1 MFAGRYPAAMPTIL
15 SGLDENVML
24 MAGVPGSQR
33 IASARKAHNLPAEL
47 RILRGQAVREGLYKA
62 DFHTVHGTGCGIIY
76 VTDGKMR
83 GGNSAFAFIG
93 TYSGQGDTIKVK
105 ISTQRYNDD
114 PSFKA
119 LFGVDRI
126 TLTLTGREDGDTAEF
141 EGNALQ
147 VPGVAFRAVLSR
159 ISD

>member
-1 MFAGRYPAAMPTIL
+1 MR
-15 SGLDENVML
+15 
-24 MAGVPGSQR
+24 Q
-33 IASARKAHNLPAEL
+33 
-47 RILRGQAVREGLYKA
+47 GLYKV
-62 DFHTVHGTGCGIIY
+62 DFHTVHGTGCGVVY
-76 VTDGKMR
+76 VMDGKMR

-93 TYSGQGDTIKVK
+93 TYTGEGDGIKVK

-119 LFGVDRI
+119 LFGADRI
-126 TLTLTGREDGDTAEF
+126 TLALAGREDGETAEF

-147 VPGVAFRAVLSR
+147 APGVAFRAVLSR

>member
-1 MFAGRYPAAMPTIL
+1 MR
-15 SGLDENVML
+15 
-24 MAGVPGSQR
+24 Q
-33 IASARKAHNLPAEL
+33 
-47 RILRGQAVREGLYKA
+47 GLYKV
-62 DFHTVHGTGCGIIY
+62 DFHTVHGTGCGVIY
-76 VTDGKMR
+76 AIDGKMR

-93 TYSGQGDTIKVK
+93 TYTGEGDRIKVK

-119 LFGVDRI
+119 LFGHDRV
-126 TLTLTGREDGDTAEF
+126 TLTLAGGEDGDTAEF
-141 EGNALQ
+141 EGTALQ

>member
-1 MFAGRYPAAMPTIL
+1 MR
-15 SGLDENVML
+15 
-24 MAGVPGSQR
+24 Q
-33 IASARKAHNLPAEL
+33 
-47 RILRGQAVREGLYKA
+47 GLYKV
-62 DFHTVHGTGCGIIY
+62 DFHTVHGTGCGVVY

-93 TYSGQGDTIKVK
+93 TYLGEGDNIKVK
-105 ISTQRYNDD
+105 ISTERYNDD

-119 LFGVDRI
+119 LFGLDRV
-126 TLTLTGREDGDTAEF
+126 TLTLSGHEDSNMAEF
-141 EGNALQ
+141 EGTALQ